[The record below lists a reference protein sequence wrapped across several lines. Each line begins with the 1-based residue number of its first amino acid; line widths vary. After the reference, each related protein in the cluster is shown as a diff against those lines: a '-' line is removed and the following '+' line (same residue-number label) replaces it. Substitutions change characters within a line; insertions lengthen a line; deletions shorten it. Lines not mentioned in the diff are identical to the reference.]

1 MLKSIGIGA
10 ESFHK
15 LIENDCYYVDKT
27 PFIRTVF
34 KENKADVML
43 ITRPRRFGKT
53 LTMSTFYDFLSLNI
67 ENPGDV
73 SLQEKWFKDTKIF
86 EDMEFCSEYM
96 GRFPVIFL
104 TLKSV
109 AFDNF
114 NDSYCELARVINSMA
129 LNFSYFTVYIIE
141 APEQA
146 SRN

>member
-10 ESFHK
+10 ELFHK

-86 EDMEFCSEYM
+86 EDKEFCSEYM
-96 GRFPVIFL
+96 GKFPVMIF
-104 TLKSV
+104 
-109 AFDNF
+109 
-114 NDSYCELARVINSMA
+114 
-129 LNFSYFTVYIIE
+129 
-141 APEQA
+141 
-146 SRN
+146 